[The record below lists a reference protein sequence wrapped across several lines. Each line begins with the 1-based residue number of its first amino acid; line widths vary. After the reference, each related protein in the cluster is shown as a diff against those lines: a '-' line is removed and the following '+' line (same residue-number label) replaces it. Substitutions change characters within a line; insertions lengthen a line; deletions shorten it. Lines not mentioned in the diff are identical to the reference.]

1 MIINREHTEAAVSSN
16 VEVYAGGIAL
26 NAETFDIIISG
37 IYRDKLLAAC
47 REPVFNAIDS
57 HIQAG
62 NIDTAIQIHSPTS
75 LEPWFSVKDSGV
87 GMDKDTV
94 TKLFMMLG
102 MSTKRDSNEMV
113 GAKGIGSKA
122 PFAYTDMFT
131 VTSVFDGVQ
140 TAYSVYKDRGLPK
153 IAVLSS
159 VASEEPNGVEVKF
172 SVEPKDVEAARAAL
186 KKFMAYVRT
195 PYEINDPYI
204 RDLIAHEAP
213 KVWSSHELPNG
224 WRVEFY
230 RDRKDHQNVVV
241 MGQQP
246 YVSETLKAYPPCAVF
261 VPIGTCD
268 VSPGREYT
276 EEGEE
281 DGGFSEELKRAVE
294 NVANMFGEKVVA
306 DLDKCKDILE
316 VREYFNT
323 GTVDYFT
330 RRFGYEWLRK
340 KMRKITGEHTSI
352 ATKTSYHK
360 AWRGW
365 SIDRD
370 KALDVWSLAQSG
382 TYLYADRKSSLKAR
396 AVHLAKEAGQ
406 ERTYVIFPNT
416 PGGMLAED
424 EFFKPAFVTATS
436 FNAPKLP
443 TVRAARTGSIR
454 VCVIE
459 RNGEGYEQWVN
470 KDALSEVEF
479 YEIKSSKSGR
489 DSTWMGEW
497 DAARKYIPNQ
507 FDNLGVSGD
516 EIWLVTPAAAKYLPE
531 TAHRVDSSHKGI
543 WVKNT
548 KADFEKW
555 FLRKC
560 LGDVVRK
567 KRELRK
573 LFGTRTLPLKHEHR
587 HSSFDQNLGTWNLA
601 AERLHNI
608 SELQERSQKILN
620 RYERLL
626 TKEKEKA
633 VTKYPLIKHLGWR
646 FWKTEE
652 VKQYRQL
659 IDSKGEK

>member
-1 MIINREHTEAAVSSN
+1 MIINRQHTEAAVSSN

-37 IYRDKLLAAC
+37 IYRDKLLAAL

-62 NIDTAIQIHSPTS
+62 TLEKAILIHSPTT

-131 VTSVFDGVQ
+131 VTSIYDGVQ

-153 IAVLSS
+153 IAVLST
-159 VASEEPNGVEVKF
+159 VETEEPNGVEVKF
-172 SVEPKDVEAARAAL
+172 SVEPKDVEAARVAL

-213 KVWSSHELPNG
+213 KIWSAHDLPNG

-230 RDRKDHQNVVV
+230 RNREGHQNVVV

-246 YVSETLKAYPPCAVF
+246 YVSETLKDYPPCAVF

-281 DGGFSEELKRAVE
+281 DGGFSEALKRAVE
-294 NVANMFGEKVVA
+294 DVANMFGKKVVE

-316 VREYFNT
+316 VREYFNA

-340 KMRKITGEHTSI
+340 KMRAVTGELTSV
-352 ATKTSYHK
+352 ATKTSYKK

-365 SIDRD
+365 CIDRD
-370 KALDVWSLAQSG
+370 TALDIWKMVQSG
-382 TYLYADRKSSLKAR
+382 IYLYADRKSSLKAR
-396 AVHLAKEAGQ
+396 AIHLAKEAN
-406 ERTYVIFPNT
+406 EDRTYVVFPNT

-424 EFFKPAFVTATS
+424 DFFKPAFVTATS

-443 TVRAARTGSIR
+443 TVRAARTGNIR

-459 RNGEGYEQWVN
+459 RNGDGYEQWVN
-470 KDALSEVEF
+470 KEALSNVDF
-479 YEIKSSKSGR
+479 YEIKSPKSGG
-489 DSTWMGEW
+489 DSTWMGSWSE
-497 DAARKYIPNQ
+497 ARQHIPSQ
-507 FDNLGVSGD
+507 FDNLGISGD
-516 EIWLVTPAAAKYLPE
+516 EIWLVTPAVARYLPE
-531 TAHRVDSSHKGI
+531 TAHRVDSTHKDV
-543 WVKNT
+543 WVQNT

-555 FLRKC
+555 FLRKS
-560 LGDVVRK
+560 LKDVVKK

-573 LFGTRTLPLKHEHR
+573 LFRTKTLPLRHEKTQ
-587 HSSFDQNLGTWNLA
+587 SFDQNLGTWRLS
-601 AERLHNI
+601 AERLH
-608 SELQERSQKILN
+608 ETDGLLERSEKILK
-620 RYERLL
+620 RYETLL
-626 TKEKEKA
+626 TREKEKA
-633 VTKYPLIKHLGWR
+633 VAKYPLVKLLGWR
-646 FWKTEE
+646 YWKTEE
-652 VKQYRQL
+652 VRQYRQL
-659 IDSKGEK
+659 IDNKGEK